1 MLRKPAVAGM
11 FYPDDS
17 EELVKTIEDC
27 FLHSF
32 GPGKIPD
39 IESFEGND
47 YPVNVMVPHAGFQYS
62 GTIAA
67 HSYCELAK
75 NGFPEVFIII
85 GPNHTGLGSEV
96 SVFNKGEWITPL
108 GNIQVDEEFA
118 DTLISFSDFASADF
132 AAHMREHSIEVQ
144 LPFLQYFSNDFK
156 IVPVVLG
163 SQTISAA
170 NDLAAAI
177 LKAGEKLDKSY
188 CVIASSY
195 LSHFNTQ
202 ERANKVD
209 GFVLEDIEN
218 MDEFKLLEEIIQ
230 YNITMCGYG
239 PVMTTMILSKMCG
252 KNTSEI
258 LAYKTS
264 GDISGD
270 LSSVQQKLFCL
281 VNILL
286 FMMNL
291 RLQEQ
296 LIKGHMLKLLN
307 QRRINLF

>member
-108 GNIQVDEEFA
+108 GNIQIDEEFA

-188 CVIASSY
+188 CVIASSD
-195 LSHFNTQ
+195 LSHSNTQ

-270 LSSVQQKLFCL
+270 LSSVVGYASGIFK
-281 VNILL
+281 
-286 FMMNL
+286 
-291 RLQEQ
+291 
-296 LIKGHMLKLLN
+296 
-307 QRRINLF
+307 

>member
-132 AAHMREHSIEVQ
+132 AANMREHSIEVQ

-188 CVIASSY
+188 CVIASSD

-270 LSSVQQKLFCL
+270 LSSVVGYASGIFK
-281 VNILL
+281 
-286 FMMNL
+286 
-291 RLQEQ
+291 
-296 LIKGHMLKLLN
+296 
-307 QRRINLF
+307 

>member
-188 CVIASSY
+188 CVIASSD
-195 LSHFNTQ
+195 LSHFNIQ

-270 LSSVQQKLFCL
+270 LSSVVGYASGIFK
-281 VNILL
+281 
-286 FMMNL
+286 
-291 RLQEQ
+291 
-296 LIKGHMLKLLN
+296 
-307 QRRINLF
+307 

>member
-118 DTLISFSDFASADF
+118 DTLIFFF
-132 AAHMREHSIEVQ
+132 R
-144 LPFLQYFSNDFK
+144 FC
-156 IVPVVLG
+156 
-163 SQTISAA
+163 IS
-170 NDLAAAI
+170 
-177 LKAGEKLDKSY
+177 
-188 CVIASSY
+188 
-195 LSHFNTQ
+195 
-202 ERANKVD
+202 
-209 GFVLEDIEN
+209 
-218 MDEFKLLEEIIQ
+218 
-230 YNITMCGYG
+230 
-239 PVMTTMILSKMCG
+239 
-252 KNTSEI
+252 
-258 LAYKTS
+258 
-264 GDISGD
+264 
-270 LSSVQQKLFCL
+270 
-281 VNILL
+281 
-286 FMMNL
+286 
-291 RLQEQ
+291 
-296 LIKGHMLKLLN
+296 
-307 QRRINLF
+307 

>member
-85 GPNHTGLGSEV
+85 GPNHTSLGSEV

-108 GNIQVDEEFA
+108 GNIQIDEEFA

-188 CVIASSY
+188 CVIASSD

-270 LSSVQQKLFCL
+270 LSSVVGYASGIFK
-281 VNILL
+281 
-286 FMMNL
+286 
-291 RLQEQ
+291 
-296 LIKGHMLKLLN
+296 
-307 QRRINLF
+307 

>member
-177 LKAGEKLDKSY
+177 LKAGEKLGKSY
-188 CVIASSY
+188 CVIAISD

-270 LSSVQQKLFCL
+270 LSSVVGYASGIFK
-281 VNILL
+281 
-286 FMMNL
+286 
-291 RLQEQ
+291 
-296 LIKGHMLKLLN
+296 
-307 QRRINLF
+307 